1 MKGSG
6 QVQVGEFR
14 QGFQQQVKVSWTPG
28 HEEVTDT
35 ELPEL
40 RRPEDITLLLI
51 HVAVVLVLRV
61 GVGEGSL
68 GLEITGKNL
77 DRVTNVEALHVVRIL
92 VDTIQCLNLNLD
104 KL

>member
-14 QGFQQQVKVSWTPG
+14 QGSQQQVKVSWTPG

-40 RRPEDITLLLI
+40 RRPEDKALLFI

-61 GVGEGSL
+61 RVGEGSL
-68 GLEITGKNL
+68 GLEITGKDL
-77 DRVTNVEALHVVRIL
+77 D
-92 VDTIQCLNLNLD
+92 
-104 KL
+104 

>member
-40 RRPEDITLLLI
+40 RRPEDKALLLI

-68 GLEITGKNL
+68 RLEITGKNL
-77 DRVTNVEALHVVRIL
+77 DRVTNVEALYVVRIL